1 MYQLINAQQQRNNDG
16 LQHRQIYE
24 LAVHAEKNQ
33 VYSTVTAA
41 LLLMCCNVSA
51 GGAAFT
57 SWPRFLPEI
66 KRSLRQVTAGLTGN
80 IVVTLHLTHSDL
92 HLASRAS
99 AAGLIGEQGTPGV
112 ICVAAASRLRP
123 PQVPQLHPLRPGFA
137 FSYLPSRI
145 KTQLKITIN
154 RKCMNS
160 SWSPDCIN
168 TKHTELFGPSST

>member
-1 MYQLINAQQQRNNDG
+1 MYQLVNAQHQRNNDG
-16 LQHRQIYE
+16 LQHRFMTLLCMQRRVRCTAQ
-24 LAVHAEKNQ
+24 LQ
-33 VYSTVTAA
+33 AA

-51 GGAAFT
+51 GGATLT

-66 KRSLRQVTAGLTGN
+66 KWSLRQVTAGLTGN

-99 AAGLIGEQGTPGV
+99 AAGLIGRRGNPGL
-112 ICVAAASRLRP
+112 ICVAAASHLRP

-137 FSYLPSRI
+137 FNYLPSRV

-154 RKCMNS
+154 HKRTCLVVT
-160 SWSPDCIN
+160 WL
-168 TKHTELFGPSST
+168 H